1 MSDLPLEVVSSRRP
15 TASDIADHEGIARE
29 LEDLIDGDVR
39 FGHHDRMLYATDASI
54 YQVEP
59 IGVVIPR
66 HVEDVKAVVAYCTK
80 HNLPILPR
88 GSGTSLAGQ
97 AVNRA
102 VVLDF
107 SPYCC
112 RILAIDPQRRTASV
126 EPGVVLD
133 ELNRKAASHGLMFG
147 PDVATST
154 HATLGGMIGNN
165 SAGAHSILY
174 RRTVEHVEALTVLL
188 ADGAQLELGDGAAA
202 RDERV
207 ADLTRRVA
215 EVVMPLAREIRGRYP
230 KTLRR
235 VNGYNLDLLL
245 DQFERSQPG
254 RFDQVNLAH
263 LLCGAEGTLGI
274 TLRAT
279 VRLVSVPKLKGLVI
293 VAFAE
298 LDEALGAVKSIL
310 QTEPAAVELIDH
322 LIIDLARKNAEYRRY
337 VDLLPTVNSET
348 PQAVLYVEYFADEAP
363 DLRGKLDALVS
374 QFPAGRTAQYTEVS
388 AMTSAWKLRL
398 AGEPLLHGIPGLRK
412 PLTFIED
419 AAVEPGR
426 LAQFV
431 REFRRI
437 VAARGTEAAYYA
449 HASVGCLHMRPLICL
464 RDPKDMKAMEVIAT
478 EVTDLIK
485 QFGGALS
492 GEHGDGRARSGLLR
506 RFYGEALCDA
516 FVAIKRIFDPH
527 NRMNPGNIVDP
538 QPMTEALRV
547 RPEVATVEIP
557 AVKTYFRYDQEHGF
571 GAAVEMCNGAGVC
584 RKLVGG
590 TMCPSYRALRDE
602 RHATRGR
609 GNALRLA
616 ISGQLSGDGRT
627 PAWDDPETIKTLD
640 LCLSCKAC
648 KTECPSNV
656 DIAKLKAEYTAQRYT
671 ASGGAPAHI
680 RRFGDV
686 RRISRIASALYPLV
700 NAMGRFAPAASVIRR
715 AMGIA
720 QHRSLPRF
728 GPSLYRWFTA
738 REKRPADAPVV
749 VLVPDCFTVYC
760 EPRIGRAAV
769 VVLEALGYRVV
780 LPRMGC
786 CGRAAISTGMLDQ
799 AQDVCREAAEAL
811 LSLMDTNE
819 VQAIVGCEPGCI
831 SAIKDDWQ
839 DLQMGVEPAN
849 LRRIADCC
857 ELIEDFIEIR
867 WDEHPKRPSIDVDGG
882 GGPVLFHGHCHQKA
896 LWGVERSSVLL
907 GRLFGDRLRVLDSGC
922 CGMAGS
928 FGYTVDHYELAM
940 RIGELSL
947 FPTIRAEPQAAV
959 IAPGTSCRHQI
970 LDGTGRRAVHPIE
983 LVAAALDLVF

>member
-1 MSDLPLEVVSSRRP
+1 MSDLPLDVVSSPRP
-15 TASDIADHEGIARE
+15 TASDIADHAGIARE
-29 LEDLIDGDVR
+29 LAELIDGDVR

-66 HVEDVKAVVAYCTK
+66 HVEDVKAVVAYCAK
-80 HNLPILPR
+80 HDLPILPR

-133 ELNRKAASHGLMFG
+133 ELNRQAAPHGLMFG

-174 RRTVEHVEALTVLL
+174 NRTVEHVEALTVLL
-188 ADGAQLELGDGAAA
+188 ADGAQIELGEGAAA

-215 EVVMPLAREIRGRYP
+215 EVVMPLAKEIRSRYP

-279 VRLVSVPKLKGLVI
+279 VRLVATPKLKGLVI

-298 LDEALGAVKSIL
+298 IDDALSAVNSIL
-310 QTEPAAVELIDH
+310 QTKPAAVELIDH
-322 LIIDLARKNAEYRRY
+322 LIIDLARKNVEYRRY
-337 VDLLPTVNSET
+337 VDLLPTVNGET
-348 PQAVLYVEYFADEAP
+348 LQAVLYVEYFADEAS
-363 DLRGKLDALVS
+363 DLRAKLDALVS
-374 QFPAGRTAQYTEVS
+374 QFPAGRTAQYTEAP
-388 AMTSAWKLRL
+388 AMTSAWKLRQ
-398 AGEPLLHGIPGLRK
+398 AGEPLLHGIPGQRK

-426 LAQFV
+426 LGEFV

-437 VAARGTEAAYYA
+437 VAAHGTEAAYYA

-464 RDPKDMKAMEVIAT
+464 RDPKDMKAMAAIAT

-506 RFYGEALCDA
+506 RFYGEALCDG
-516 FVAIKRIFDPH
+516 FGAIKRIFDPH

-547 RPEVATVEIP
+547 RPKKATVEIP
-557 AVKTYFRYDQEHGF
+557 AVKTYFRYDREHGF

-616 ISGQLSGDGRT
+616 ISGQLSGDGQT

-656 DIAKLKAEYTAQRYT
+656 DIAKLKAEYTAQRY
-671 ASGGAPAHI
+671 AGSGGAPAHI

-686 RRISRIASALYPLV
+686 RRISRLASALYPLV
-700 NAMGRFAPAASVIRR
+700 NAMGRFAPTASIIRR
-715 AMGIA
+715 ALGIA
-720 QHRSLPRF
+720 PQRSLPRF

-738 REKRPADAPVV
+738 RETGATDGPVV
-749 VLVPDCFTVYC
+749 VLVPDCFTIYG

-786 CGRAAISTGMLDQ
+786 CGRAAISTGLLDQ
-799 AQDVCREAAEAL
+799 AQDVCRDAAEAL
-811 LSLMDTNE
+811 LGWMDTNE

-831 SAIKDDWQ
+831 SAIKDEWQ
-839 DLQMGVEPAN
+839 ELEMGVDPAD
-849 LRRIADCC
+849 LRRIADGC
-857 ELIEDFIEIR
+857 ELIEDFVEIK
-867 WDEHPKRPSIDVDGG
+867 WDEHPKRPSIEVDSG

-896 LWGVERSSVLL
+896 LWGIERSTALL

-947 FPTIRAEPQAAV
+947 FGAIRAEPQATV
-959 IAPGTSCRHQI
+959 VAPGTSCRHQI

-983 LVAAALDLVF
+983 SVAAALDLVF

>member
-1 MSDLPLEVVSSRRP
+1 MSDLPLEVVSSPRP
-15 TASDIADHEGIARE
+15 TASDIADHAGIARE
-29 LEDLIDGDVR
+29 LADLIDGDVR

-59 IGVVIPR
+59 IGIVIPR
-66 HVEDVKAVVAYCTK
+66 HVEDVRTVVAFCAT
-80 HNLPILPR
+80 HDLPILPR

-97 AVNRA
+97 TVNRA
-102 VVLDF
+102 LVLDF

-126 EPGVVLD
+126 ESGVVLD
-133 ELNRKAASHGLMFG
+133 ELNRQAAIHGLMFG

-174 RRTVEHVEALTVLL
+174 NRTVEHVEALDVLL
-188 ADGAQLELGDGAAA
+188 ADGAQLELGEGAAA
-202 RDERV
+202 HDERV

-215 EVVMPLAREIRGRYP
+215 EVVIPLAREIRDRYP

-254 RFDQVNLAH
+254 RFDHVNLAH

-279 VRLVSVPKLKGLVI
+279 VRLVATPKLKGLAI

-298 LDEALGAVKSIL
+298 IDDALSAVKSIL

-337 VDLLPTVNSET
+337 VDLLPTVNGET
-348 PQAVLYVEYFADEAP
+348 PQAVLYVEYFADEAS
-363 DLRGKLDALVS
+363 DLRGKLDALAS
-374 QFPAGRTAQYTEVS
+374 QFPAGRTAQYTEAS
-388 AMTSAWKLRL
+388 AMISAWKLRQ

-426 LAQFV
+426 LGEFV

-437 VAARGTEAAYYA
+437 VAANGTEAAYYA
-449 HASVGCLHMRPLICL
+449 HASVGCLHMRPMICL
-464 RDPKDMKAMEVIAT
+464 RDPKDMKAMETIAV

-506 RFYGEALCDA
+506 RFYGDALCDA
-516 FVAIKRIFDPH
+516 FGAIKRIFDPH

-547 RPEVATVEIP
+547 RPEAATVEIP
-557 AVKTYFRYDQEHGF
+557 TVKTYFRYDREHGF

-656 DIAKLKAEYTAQRYT
+656 DIAKLKAEYTAQRYA
-671 ASGGAPAHI
+671 ASGGAPAHV

-700 NAMGRFAPAASVIRR
+700 NAMGRFAPSASIIRR

-720 QHRSLPRF
+720 PRRSLPRF
-728 GPSLYRWFTA
+728 GSSLYRWFTA
-738 REKRPADAPVV
+738 RERGAADAPVV
-749 VLVPDCFTVYC
+749 VLVPDCFTVYG
-760 EPRIGRAAV
+760 EPRIGRAAI

-799 AQDVCREAAEAL
+799 AQAVCREAAEAL
-811 LSLMDTNE
+811 LRLMDTNE

-831 SAIKDDWQ
+831 SAIKDEWQ
-839 DLQMGVEPAN
+839 ELKMGVDAVN
-849 LRRIADCC
+849 LRRIADRC
-857 ELIEDFIEIR
+857 ELVEDFVEIG
-867 WDEHPKRPSIDVDGG
+867 WDEHPNQPSIEVESG

-896 LWGVERSSVLL
+896 LWGVERSSALL
-907 GRLFGDRLRVLDSGC
+907 GRFFGDRLRVLDSGC

-940 RIGELSL
+940 QIGELSL
-947 FPTIRAEPQAAV
+947 FGAIRAESQATV

-983 LVAAALDLVF
+983 LVAAALELVF